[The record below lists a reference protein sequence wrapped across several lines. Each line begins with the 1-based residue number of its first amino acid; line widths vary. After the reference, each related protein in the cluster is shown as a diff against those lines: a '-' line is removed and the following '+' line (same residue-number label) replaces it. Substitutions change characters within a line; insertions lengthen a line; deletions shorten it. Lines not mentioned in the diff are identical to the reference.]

1 MMVCCTNVVNHYSP
15 QVLAI
20 LLLMVITGA
29 ARSVVVKLFYQFG
42 FEKPMF
48 VTLLYLLGQSLS
60 LVVYFVS
67 LRRIKDVA
75 DDLAAG
81 TRQTDKH
88 GETLSTTKEDDSENE
103 TRTNLSTSL
112 PSQLSK
118 SNLEVSEYEVGGREL
133 KEPTEDNT
141 CVKLPESATPQRDVD
156 ISITKE
162 KSVEN
167 ENQLHQVERGQANPR
182 PSAASTRSK
191 LPSRRQ
197 RGSKHG
203 LTEESKKAIQWVHR
217 IPHYWKPLIPG
228 IFNMCNSA
236 MRWAS
241 LVFVPASIAEMLI
254 SGLELV
260 LSVVAS
266 RLIRKR
272 MVSRTRWIGVAIVTV
287 GIIVI
292 GLVDAISAKKKEVGD
307 DPSSSQQ
314 HQWIGVLLI
323 AGQSVM
329 SVLQDLS
336 EEILMQEAEFPATLL
351 LGLEGLFGLVIGS
364 VFYFPLAAQLGEP
377 LSDTVDELSAWRMG
391 VFAAGLV
398 LLFLVTGVF
407 NIVATAVTSS
417 MTRNVWKNFRTILV
431 WMFGLVIFYATQN
444 EELGEDWLI
453 PESFIGL
460 LGFGVMLYGAHVYY
474 SNKEEIPRVV

>member
-1 MMVCCTNVVNHYSP
+1 MILCCTNVANHYSP

-20 LLLMVITGA
+20 LLSMVITGA

-60 LVVYFVS
+60 LVVYLVS
-67 LRRIKDVA
+67 LQLIKDVDDDPTGA
-75 DDLAAG
+75 DQAEMQA
-81 TRQTDKH
+81 
-88 GETLSTTKEDDSENE
+88 ETLSTAKEDDSEHE
-103 TRTNLSTSL
+103 RRPSLSTSL
-112 PSQLSK
+112 PSQLTK
-118 SNLEVSEYEVGGREL
+118 SYREVSWKVEEEDVHEPRESIGDD
-133 KEPTEDNT
+133 TS

-156 ISITKE
+156 ISTTKE
-162 KSVEN
+162 TSDEDA
-167 ENQLHQVERGQANPR
+167 NQLHQVESGQACPH
-182 PSAASTRSK
+182 PSAASKRSK
-191 LPSRRQ
+191 RPSRRSNK
-197 RGSKHG
+197 GSLHG
-203 LTEESKKAIQWVHR
+203 LTLESKKAVQWVHR
-217 IPHYWKPLIPG
+217 IPYYWKPLIPG
-228 IFNMCNSA
+228 IFNLCNSV

-241 LVFVPASIAEMLI
+241 LVYVPASIAEMLI
-254 SGLELV
+254 SGIELV
-260 LSVVAS
+260 LSVAAS

-272 MVSRTRWIGVAIVTV
+272 IISRTRWIGVAIVTV
-287 GIIVI
+287 GIIII
-292 GLVDAISAKKKEVGD
+292 GLVDMISANTKDVRE

-314 HQWIGVLLI
+314 HQWIGLLLI

-336 EEILMQEAEFPATLL
+336 EEIIMQEAEFPATLL

-364 VFYFPLAAQLGEP
+364 IFYFPLAAQLGEP
-377 LSDTVDELSAWRMG
+377 ISETVDALSAWRMG

-398 LLFLVTGVF
+398 LLFLVTGIF

-431 WMFGLVIFYATQN
+431 WMCGLVIFYATQN
-444 EELGEDWLI
+444 EELGEEWFI
-453 PESFIGL
+453 PESFVVL

-474 SNKEEIPRVV
+474 SN

>member
-1 MMVCCTNVVNHYSP
+1 MLCCTNIGSHYSP

-20 LLLMVITGA
+20 LLSMVITGA
-29 ARSVVVKLFYQFG
+29 ARSVVVKLFYQVG
-42 FEKPMF
+42 FERPML

-67 LRRIKDVA
+67 LQLIKDVA
-75 DDLAAG
+75 DDPAAG
-81 TRQTDKH
+81 ARQTDKH
-88 GETLSTTKEDDSENE
+88 AETLSTTKEDDSENE
-103 TRTNLSTSL
+103 RQPNLSSSL

-118 SNLEVSEYEVGGREL
+118 SNLEVSEDHEWCVHEL
-133 KEPTEDNT
+133 GEPTGDDT
-141 CVKLPESATPQRDVD
+141 CVQLAESATRQRDVD
-156 ISITKE
+156 ISTTKE
-162 KSVEN
+162 KSDKN
-167 ENQLHQVERGQANPR
+167 ENQVESGQACPR
-182 PSAASTRSK
+182 PSAASRTRRSK
-191 LPSRRQ
+191 LPSRRP
-197 RGSKHG
+197 RGSTHG
-203 LTEESKKAIQWVHR
+203 LTEESKNAVQWIHQ
-217 IPHYWKPLIPG
+217 IPYYWKPLIPG
-228 IFNMCNSA
+228 IFNLCNSA

-241 LVFVPASIAEMLI
+241 LVYVPASIAEMLI

-260 LSVVAS
+260 LSVLAS

-272 MVSRTRWIGVAIVTV
+272 MVSRNRWIGVAIVTV

-292 GLVDAISAKKKEVGD
+292 GLVDTLSAKKEVRD

-336 EEILMQEAEFPATLL
+336 EEILIQEADFPATML
-351 LGLEGLFGLVIGS
+351 LGLEGLFGLVLGS
-364 VFYFPLAAQLGEP
+364 IFYFPLAAQLGEP
-377 LSDTVDELSAWRMG
+377 LSDMVDELSAWRMG

-444 EELGEDWLI
+444 EELGEDWLF
-453 PESFIGL
+453 PDSFIVL
-460 LGFGVMLYGAHVYY
+460 SGFGVMLYGAHVYY
-474 SNKEEIPRVV
+474 SNKEEAPEVV